1 MPSSH
6 PVWLVPLALTLVG
19 FGLSAASATAQ
30 NTYTINSNYDVL
42 ANSRAITS
50 NISAVSILG
59 DSTDAPYG
67 LTTINGL
74 LYSQVDFATSSFRF
88 NTDPTTFGLQGEPF
102 GSIVLGSGSN
112 KLFGTDDASGI
123 IDFGNLTATATG
135 TFTITGGSGMF
146 TGASGT
152 LAFSEVDTL
161 SLDPSVPTRARSS
174 LNGSFQVAP
183 TQVPE
188 PRTDMTMLLMSV
200 IGAGVLLRRYR
211 TRHTSI

>member
-1 MPSSH
+1 MPRSH
-6 PVWLVPLALTLVG
+6 TVWLIPLALTLG
-19 FGLSAASATAQ
+19 GLGLNTPSATAQ
-30 NTYTINSNYDVL
+30 TIYTINSNYDVL

-50 NISAVSILG
+50 NTLAVSILG

-74 LYSQVDFATSSFRF
+74 LYSQVDFATGSFRF
-88 NTDPTTFGLQGEPF
+88 STEPTTFGLQGEPF

-112 KLFGTDDASGI
+112 KLFGTDNASGV
-123 IDFGNLTATATG
+123 IDLETLTATATG
-135 TFTITGGSGMF
+135 TFTITGGSGIF

-161 SLDPSVPTRARSS
+161 SLDPSVPTRARSA

-188 PRTDMTMLLMSV
+188 PRTDTTMLLVGV
-200 IGAGVLLRRYR
+200 IGAGVLLK
-211 TRHTSI
+211 RHRDRATFG